1 MPTTAQVNHPIG
13 YSSGTGLGL
22 AVLAAG
28 LMVGSVLSTV
38 VVGIPILA
46 ALGLAGIP
54 MATFERWRLKLID
67 PQPITDP
74 HRVPDQ
80 PGLKGWLATRWKEA
94 ATWREFCYAL
104 LLTTL
109 LWPLDLGV
117 ALLTIGLSLALI
129 TSPMPVLVAGG
140 HRELWPGAVISTP
153 LQAIVA
159 VPAGLVLLVGGAHL
173 VTALAT
179 AQGRLTR
186 LLLAP
191 REAELRD
198 QLAEVALSRARL
210 LRAFEAERR
219 RIERDLH
226 DGAQQRLVAMSM
238 SLGLASLDLPPG
250 PIADQVG
257 HAREQAKLALNELR
271 ELIHGVY
278 PQILTDRGLP
288 AAAEDAADR
297 SPVPVTLDLK
307 LDRRLPQAIEAT
319 GYFVIC
325 EALTNIGKHSKARNA
340 WVHGTLVGDTLVL
353 EIGDDGVG
361 GADAEHGTG
370 LAGLGDRVAGAGG
383 TMAVSSPPGGP
394 TSLEIELPCR

>member
-1 MPTTAQVNHPIG
+1 M
-13 YSSGTGLGL
+13 
-22 AVLAAG
+22 
-28 LMVGSVLSTV
+28 
-38 VVGIPILA
+38 
-46 ALGLAGIP
+46 
-54 MATFERWRLKLID
+54 
-67 PQPITDP
+67 
-74 HRVPDQ
+74 
-80 PGLKGWLATRWKEA
+80 
-94 ATWREFCYAL
+94 
-104 LLTTL
+104 
-109 LWPLDLGV
+109 